1 MNNAD
6 WERHAD
12 DVALARYSVIS
23 PLVCRQLTPDEEREA
38 RAGILAA
45 VHLFPDGKTRRLSRR
60 TLDTWCSWY
69 RSGHTND
76 DGEVLTDPGI
86 EALRPLPRFDKGV
99 PRVLDNDLVERAIAL
114 RREDPTRTTF
124 VLVELLKA
132 EAILEG
138 RPEPIVREAT
148 LAYHLRQRR
157 ATKRDLR
164 REGRAHRRYEQD
176 RRNATWQGD
185 WTQGFPIPDPADPSK
200 TRLCHLHAF
209 LDDHSRYIV
218 HAEFYFR
225 QNLPC
230 LEDCFRKAIVHG
242 GIPERVYWDNG
253 AVYHS
258 RQTRLIAARLGTE
271 LIYST
276 PYAPEGKGKIERWFL
291 TMKTS
296 FYPEARHA
304 GIQSLAE
311 LNEFLWGWLDRC
323 YHSRVHSEL
332 DKTPQARWDAGAEQA
347 RYPEPGDLV
356 DLFLWEEKRRV
367 DKSGCIHLAGNA
379 YPVAEHLVGREVT
392 VRFDPFDVSRVRLY
406 EGGQCAQVLEP
417 QTLVSR
423 TYCKATPKKRKKG
436 EQRRASSAAYR
447 EQVTQEFRERVHD
460 TLGKTRGRSSLP
472 LLSQGDFLAI
482 LQDQLG
488 SRQLTAAES
497 KWVEDF
503 YHRNAPLVESVVRG
517 ALHRALEDK
526 GSSRH
531 IRYYLDCIRAARL
544 EARGA

>member
-1 MNNAD
+1 MHYSD

-23 PLVCRQLTPDEEREA
+23 PLVCRKLEPAEELEI

-45 VHLFPDGKTRRLSRR
+45 VHLFPDEKQRTVSRR
-60 TLDTWCSWY
+60 TLDKWIAWY
-69 RSGHTND
+69 KGGHTNE
-76 DGEVLTDPGI
+76 DGEVVTDPGI
-86 EALRPLPRFDKGV
+86 EALRPLPRLDKGV
-99 PRVLDNDLVERAIAL
+99 PRVLDDDLVERAIAL
-114 RREDPTRTTF
+114 RREDAARTTS
-124 VLVELLKA
+124 VLIELLKA
-132 EAILEG
+132 EAKQEG
-138 RPEPIVREAT
+138 RPEPEVKEPT

-164 REGRAHRRYEQD
+164 REGRAFRRHEQE

-185 WTQGFPIPDPADPSK
+185 WTQGFPLPDPSDPGK
-200 TRLCHLHAF
+200 TRMCHLHAF
-209 LDDHSRYIV
+209 LDDHSRFVV

-230 LEDCFRKAIVHG
+230 LEDCFRKAVVHG
-242 GIPERVYWDNG
+242 GIPEKVYWDNG

-291 TMKTS
+291 TIKNS

-304 GIQSLAE
+304 GIQSLGE
-311 LNEFLWGWLDRC
+311 LNEFFWGWLDRC
-323 YHSRVHSEL
+323 YHSRVHSETA
-332 DKTPQARWDAGAEQA
+332 KTPQARWDDGAGQA
-347 RYPEPGDLV
+347 RYPEPAELI

-379 YPVAEHLVGREVT
+379 YPVAEHLVGREVS
-392 VRFDPFDVSRVRLY
+392 VRFDPFDMSRVRLY
-406 EGGQCAQVLEP
+406 EGGQCSQVLEP
-417 QTLVSR
+417 QSLVSQTFCR
-423 TYCKATPKKRKKG
+423 ATPKKKKTDPP
-436 EQRRASSAAYR
+436 RASSSAYR
-447 EQVTQEFRERVHD
+447 DRVTQDFRERVRD
-460 TLGKTRGRSSLP
+460 TLGKTRGRGSPP
-472 LLSQGDFLAI
+472 LLSQGDFLAL
-482 LQDQLG
+482 LQDYLG
-488 SRQLTAAES
+488 SRQLTAAEG

-503 YHRNAPLVESVVRG
+503 YLRNAPLVDTVVRD
-517 ALHRALEDK
+517 ALHRALEEK
-526 GSSRH
+526 GPSRH

-544 EARGA
+544 EERGA